1 MTAGASPTP
10 RPSRHVGV
18 SVPTLLDTWGLVAGC
33 DPVAKWCT
41 TLRHMV
47 RSLRLAGLVSLVV
60 TVSAGVDAQRGSARP
75 LEAALSAFWAADS
88 PDAAAATTPAIE
100 AAGADFDE
108 VYRRLR
114 EGRRFAAA
122 VATGIVRGER
132 RVGDVAFPYTLDVP
146 ATYDPARHYPVRV
159 QLHGGV
165 GRPDPTVRGDGSVGA
180 LAGREQIYVL
190 PLAWQGHEWWT
201 RGQEDNLSAL
211 LDQVKRTY
219 NIDENRVVLA
229 GISDGATAAYYLAA
243 RQTTPYAGIVP
254 LNGFVLVLR
263 NRDVR
268 LSGPMFL
275 HNLMNKPMLVVNGG
289 QDPLYPAERVT
300 PLMRHFTATGLD
312 LDYVV
317 MPEGGHNT
325 SWWPELKPC
334 IEAFLQARPRQ
345 PHPARLTWQSD
356 GTAAAARAHWLVID
370 TLAPQGAAPALP
382 DLNERPA
389 GSETNIGLRSDG
401 MTITGVEAGS
411 TAAIMGLQPGDTVTA
426 VNGRELPAGV
436 SLNDYLA
443 IFDVGDVLTLT
454 LQRAG
459 AAREVEGNYLPQTRP
474 RITPV
479 FSLPPQHGRVD
490 AVREGNTITLTTR
503 GVKQATLLLSPDAI
517 DFSKPVSVLANGKS
531 VFQGRVRKDLRT
543 LLTWAARDN
552 DRTMLYGAT
561 LQVTIP

>member
-1 MTAGASPTP
+1 VLP
-10 RPSRHVGV
+10 
-18 SVPTLLDTWGLVAGC
+18 
-33 DPVAKWCT
+33 
-41 TLRHMV
+41 
-47 RSLRLAGLVSLVV
+47 SLRFALLIGLIAAAS
-60 TVSAGVDAQRGSARP
+60 GGIDAQRREARI
-75 LEAALSAFWAADS
+75 LDAAFTDFWAADS
-88 PDAAAATTPAIE
+88 PEAAAGTAPGIAAT
-100 AAGADFDE
+100 GADFDE

-114 EGRRFAAA
+114 EGRRFVAGA
-122 VATGIVRGER
+122 ATGVVRGER
-132 RVGDVAFPYTLDVP
+132 RVDNTVFPYTLDVP
-146 ATYDPARHYPVRV
+146 STYDPARRYPVRL

-165 GRPDPTVRGDGSVGA
+165 GRPEPTPRGDGSVGA
-180 LAGREQIYVL
+180 LAGSGEQIYVL

-201 RGQEDNLSAL
+201 LGQENNLTTL

-229 GISDGATAAYYLAA
+229 GMSDGATAAYYLAA
-243 RQTTPYAGIVP
+243 RQTTPYAGILP

-268 LSGPMFL
+268 LGGPMFL

-325 SWWPELKPC
+325 SWWPELRPR
-334 IEAFLQARPRQ
+334 IEAFMQARPRQ

-370 TLAPQGAAPALP
+370 ALAPHGAAPALP

-389 GSETNIGLRSDG
+389 GSETHIGLRSDG
-401 MTITGVEAGS
+401 MTITGVDAGS

-443 IFDVGDVLTLT
+443 IFDVGDILTLA
-454 LQRAG
+454 LLRAG
-459 AAREVEGNYLPQTRP
+459 AALEVEGNYLPQTRP
-474 RITPV
+474 RIAPV
-479 FSLPPQHGRVD
+479 FSPPPQYGRVD

-503 GVKQATLLLSPDAI
+503 GVKHVTVLLSPDAI
-517 DFSKPVSVLANGKS
+517 DFGKPVSVLANGKR
-531 VFQGRVRKDLRT
+531 VFEGRVRKDLNT

-552 DRTMLYGAT
+552 DRTMLYGAA